1 MSRRQASR
9 VVFAA
14 ALVLVTSVTAVACSA
29 QPQKDAPSPQER
41 DSADDNPTKIVLW
54 SVRNEYFNLPGSDA
68 WRNVILIRGDKAIL
82 RNKPKFPGRQGLLLR
97 ID

>member
-1 MSRRQASR
+1 M
-9 VVFAA
+9 FAA
-14 ALVLVTSVTAVACSA
+14 SNWQHYWMRAVFIVIAGITLMPSTALGA
-29 QPQKDAPSPQER
+29 QKDTSTPQEN

-68 WRNVILIRGDKAIL
+68 WRNVLLIRGDKAIL

-97 ID
+97 